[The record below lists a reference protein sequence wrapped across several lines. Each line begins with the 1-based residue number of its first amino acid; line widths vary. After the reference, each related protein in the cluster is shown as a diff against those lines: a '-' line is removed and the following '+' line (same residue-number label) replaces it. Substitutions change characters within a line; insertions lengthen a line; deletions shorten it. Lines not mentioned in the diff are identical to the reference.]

1 MTVSHMTART
11 CVLGKATFILNFPQ
25 RIYKTRL
32 CTAQIT
38 LPIVQEGNSGADNV
52 K

>member
-1 MTVSHMTART
+1 MTART

-25 RIYKTRL
+25 RIYKTLL